1 MNTKKT
7 KVMFISQTSRFGGAE
22 RVLYEYLINL
32 DTNVIDPLVVAPSG
46 ELTDNLKNR
55 NIKCIDIDEFEHL
68 GSTRK
73 KIKVGDLLKGS
84 MLIRKVNSVIRSADP
99 DVIFTNSVKSHILV
113 NIVKRK
119 KPTVI
124 RLHDFPSSFGKFSRV
139 LLKYSINNADELSC
153 VSKSVADDFQII
165 SKRKTIRSN
174 VSVSYNG
181 FSYSA
186 DKQSINHYRKRV
198 VVAAW
203 LLKWKG
209 FNEFIEGMELIAD
222 KVDWD
227 FVIAGDVAEE
237 ASGSYEYKEEMLNK
251 IANSPHSSRFIVH
264 GRFKNLNEIACCPEH
279 CIFVQP
285 SIKPDPLPTVIFEA
299 AKLKLPVVT
308 SSLGGSKE
316 IINDNVSGYLIRPT
330 PSHIAENVLKLI
342 ENYELREK
350 LGVNLQKRCFEN
362 FTTEEYVVGLT
373 KTILNSVG
381 GK

>member
-1 MNTKKT
+1 MNAKKL

-22 RVLYEYLINL
+22 RVLYEYLVNL
-32 DTNVIDPLVVAPSG
+32 DTNVIDPLVIAPSG

-55 NIKCIDIDEFEHL
+55 NINCIDINEFEQL

-73 KIKVGDLLKGS
+73 RIKVGDIFKGS
-84 MLIRKVNSVIRSADP
+84 MLIRRVNSVIRSTDP

-113 NIVKRK
+113 NLVKRK

-124 RLHDFPSSFGKFSRV
+124 RLHDFPSSFGKFSKA

-153 VSKSVADDFQII
+153 VSKSVADDFQAI
-165 SKRKTIRSN
+165 SKTNRSN

-181 FSYSA
+181 FTYST
-186 DKQSINHYRKRV
+186 DNQKVKHYRKRV

-237 ASGSYEYKEEMLNK
+237 ALGSYEYKKEMLNK
-251 IANSPHSSRFIVH
+251 IANSPYSSRFIVH
-264 GRFKNLNEIACCPEH
+264 GRFNNLNEIACCPQH

-316 IINDNVSGYLIRPT
+316 IIIDSVSGYLISPT
-330 PSHIAENVLKLI
+330 PSYIAENVLKLI
-342 ENYELREK
+342 ENYELREEF
-350 LGVNLQKRCFEN
+350 GENLKSRCFEN
-362 FTTEEYVVGLT
+362 FTTDEYVVGLT